1 MGFQQSIN
9 AGLAAVGSV
18 SKITESVKAQ
28 KEAAATADA
37 AHKEALTKEA
47 LTLQG
52 QIPELEEQEQSLS
65 EELEAKQIE
74 SNKVRK
80 KHKPE
85 ITALKEML
93 ASGKLSDDDHA
104 DVDSRLEDIGI
115 ELRMAD
121 KAADIVRNKVY
132 AKRKIR
138 EAYEERLNNLRK
150 EIKLFIDINKGGS
163 K

>member
-74 SNKVRK
+74 SNKLRK
-80 KHKPE
+80 KHEPE
-85 ITALKEML
+85 VAAIEEEL
-93 ASGKLSDDDHA
+93 ASGKLSDDDYA
-104 DVDSRLEDIGI
+104 MADSRLEDIGI

-121 KAADIVRNKVY
+121 KAADIVRDKMY
-132 AKRKIR
+132 AKRKLR
-138 EAYEERLNNLRK
+138 EAYEARLK
-150 EIKLFIDINKGGS
+150 EIKGGS